1 MSAGVGILLIVASMG
16 IAYVI
21 QEVIIPRCRK

>member
-1 MSAGVGILLIVASMG
+1 MSTGLGILLIVASMG

-21 QEVIIPRCRK
+21 QEVIIPKCKK